1 MSPLSWIF
9 LSELLLIV
17 SVWLI
22 IAELNDNFRRQD
34 LFERMIHDNILNK
47 SISPA
52 DNTGHR
58 QHTL

>member
-1 MSPLSWIF
+1 
-9 LSELLLIV
+9 
-17 SVWLI
+17 
-22 IAELNDNFRRQD
+22 
-34 LFERMIHDNILNK
+34 MIHDNILNK